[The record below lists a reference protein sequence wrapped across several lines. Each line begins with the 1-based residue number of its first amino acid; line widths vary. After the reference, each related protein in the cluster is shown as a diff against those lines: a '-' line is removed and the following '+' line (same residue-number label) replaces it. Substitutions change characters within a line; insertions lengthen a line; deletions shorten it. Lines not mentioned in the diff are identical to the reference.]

1 MRTASSASRTWRAPA
16 SASEDTAMVRSPNRA
31 GVRKMR
37 QAISPRLATRRLLI
51 TAPSDLA
58 LHPEHAKVRR
68 LLRRVAHRRERQPQY
83 APRFDGIDHAIVP
96 QARRGIIR
104 MSLALVLLAN
114 RLLECL
120 LVRHRP
126 VLTRAPQLVTLD
138 GREHAGGLLPA
149 HDRDAR
155 VRPLKQ
161 EPGRIRP
168 AAHGVVPGAVAAA
181 DDHGKLRHAGAGH
194 RRDQLRAVLG
204 DAACFRAPPDHE

>member
-1 MRTASSASRTWRAPA
+1 MRTASSPSSAWRPPA
-16 SASEDTAMVRSPNRA
+16 SASENTAMVRTPNRRA
-31 GVRKMR
+31 VRKIR

-96 QARRGIIR
+96 QPRRKIIG

-120 LVRHRP
+120 LVRRRP
-126 VLTRAPQLVTLD
+126 VRTPAPQLVTLD
-138 GREHAGGLLPA
+138 GREHAGGLLTA

-161 EPGRIRP
+161 EPGRIGP
-168 AAHGVVPGAVAAA
+168 AAHGVVPSAIAAA
-181 DDHGKLRHAGAGH
+181 DDHGKLRH
-194 RRDQLRAVLG
+194 
-204 DAACFRAPPDHE
+204 